1 MLAARAGRAID
12 ALLDARF
19 ARYERDTQ
27 LLAAFS
33 YRGVLA
39 RGFALVRDRAG
50 CPLRAAAGVT
60 VGMPIDVEFA
70 DGHVGARAE
79 VVQASTAPSAAPMRR
94 RARRGSDPGQ
104 GNLF

>member
-1 MLAARAGRAID
+1 
-12 ALLDARF
+12 
-19 ARYERDTQ
+19 

-50 CPLRAAAGVT
+50 RPLRAAAGVT
-60 VGMPIDVEFA
+60 VGAPMDIEFA

-79 VVQASTAPSAAPMRR
+79 VVQTSTAPRPEPPRR
-94 RARRGSDPGQ
+94 RPRRGSHPGQ